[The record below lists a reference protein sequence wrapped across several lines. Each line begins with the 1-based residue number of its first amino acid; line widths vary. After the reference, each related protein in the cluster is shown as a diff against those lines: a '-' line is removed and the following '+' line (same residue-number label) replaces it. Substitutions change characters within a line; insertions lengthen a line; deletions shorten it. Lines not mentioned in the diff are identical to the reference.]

1 MLLLQE
7 CRLIR
12 KTGPSRHL
20 RIKQTKNKN
29 TTSKK
34 LRLNAV
40 REKMLR
46 VKKVNSYQKFD
57 IEKTV
62 CDNVILP
69 KKLQRN
75 QFFNYF
81 AQMACE
87 FALICEYLH
96 AFCSFFKNP
105 LLRRYDDETKNG
117 TGKLRVPN

>member
-1 MLLLQE
+1 M
-7 CRLIR
+7 
-12 KTGPSRHL
+12 

-69 KKLQRN
+69 K
-75 QFFNYF
+75 NYKETNF
-81 AQMACE
+81 
-87 FALICEYLH
+87 LIILH
-96 AFCSFFKNP
+96 KWLAN
-105 LLRRYDDETKNG
+105 LH
-117 TGKLRVPN
+117 